1 MPCYLQLPEPLGK
14 GKLSDCRVPDDR
26 HHAGDIAALRPIR
39 ASLSRRDYWQLNEH
53 RRRCEDLGGT
63 MSIRLAY
70 LLRAKMCDAKV
81 IDDGELYPDIVSGT
95 SRVTFSLD
103 RRRVE
108 TCVLYHRDYPEDE
121 RSRLHVG
128 SFLGATLIGMTVG
141 QHASLIAEEGS
152 MGELQVLRVQT
163 NGVACGMS
171 FD

>member
-1 MPCYLQLPEPLGK
+1 MRCCLQISQPLGEVR
-14 GKLSDCRVPDDR
+14 LPDCRIFDNQ
-26 HHAGDIAALRPIR
+26 HSAGDIAVLRPIR

-53 RRRCEDLGGT
+53 RRRCESLGGT
-63 MSIRLAY
+63 MSIRLAH
-70 LLRAKMCDAKV
+70 LLRVKMSDARV
-81 IDDGELYPDIVSGT
+81 IEDGELYPDIVSGT

-128 SFLGATLIGMTVG
+128 TFLGATLIGMTVG
-141 QHASLIAEEGS
+141 QHTPFIAEQGAA
-152 MGELQVLRVQT
+152 GELQVLRVQT
-163 NGVACGMS
+163 NGVACGRS